1 MIQGLHTAVVGMGM
15 LMMDLAVAL
24 VLVVLTAGQAVSMV
38 VGEVLMVAMEVN
50 LLDMGDMLELW
61 EDPTEEILP

>member
-38 VGEVLMVAMEVN
+38 VGEALMVAMEVN
-50 LLDMGDMLELW
+50 LLGMGDMLELW

>member
-50 LLDMGDMLELW
+50 LLGMGDMLELW

>member
-1 MIQGLHTAVVGMGM
+1 MIQGLHTAVVGMGI

-50 LLDMGDMLELW
+50 LLGMGDMLELW

>member
-1 MIQGLHTAVVGMGM
+1 MGM

>member
-1 MIQGLHTAVVGMGM
+1 MGM

-50 LLDMGDMLELW
+50 LLGMGDMLELW

>member
-1 MIQGLHTAVVGMGM
+1 MTQGLHTAVVGMGM

-38 VGEVLMVAMEVN
+38 VGEALMVAMEVN
-50 LLDMGDMLELW
+50 LLGMGDMLELW

>member
-1 MIQGLHTAVVGMGM
+1 MIQGLHTAVVGMGI